1 MAYIHSIHIS
11 ILGTKRN
18 RTNKYRIRLSSGGN
32 IYIAETKQPQ
42 ILNLWTDTLIMKN
55 AIDFLHLEAILRQVA
70 Y

>member
-1 MAYIHSIHIS
+1 MAYIDSIHIS

-42 ILNLWTDTLIMKN
+42 ILNCGPTLSRPKHGP
-55 AIDFLHLEAILRQVA
+55 LSKSKSGREVGT
-70 Y
+70 